1 MPRLQLSFKNNNEE
15 LSLYNEVNKAYD
27 KSAFIKECI
36 KFYLDNKNKTT
47 TKEDIVRNIRQSDI
61 TKAQASASLRFCPP
75 ESEKGDVS
83 KNSL

>member
-36 KFYLDNKNKTT
+36 KFYLDNKNKTI
-47 TKEDIVRNIRQSDI
+47 TKEDPQVTNDIDNIDWE
-61 TKAQASASLRFCPP
+61 F
-75 ESEKGDVS
+75 
-83 KNSL
+83 

>member
-47 TKEDIVRNIRQSDI
+47 KEDPQVTNDI
-61 TKAQASASLRFCPP
+61 DNVDWEF
-75 ESEKGDVS
+75 
-83 KNSL
+83 

>member
-47 TKEDIVRNIRQSDI
+47 TKEDPRVNNDIDNIDWE
-61 TKAQASASLRFCPP
+61 F
-75 ESEKGDVS
+75 
-83 KNSL
+83 

>member
-47 TKEDIVRNIRQSDI
+47 KEDPQVTNDIDNIGWE
-61 TKAQASASLRFCPP
+61 F
-75 ESEKGDVS
+75 
-83 KNSL
+83 

>member
-47 TKEDIVRNIRQSDI
+47 KENPQVTNDIDNIDWE
-61 TKAQASASLRFCPP
+61 F
-75 ESEKGDVS
+75 
-83 KNSL
+83 

>member
-47 TKEDIVRNIRQSDI
+47 KEDPQVTNDIDNID
-61 TKAQASASLRFCPP
+61 LEF
-75 ESEKGDVS
+75 
-83 KNSL
+83 

>member
-47 TKEDIVRNIRQSDI
+47 KEDPQVTNDIDNIDWE
-61 TKAQASASLRFCPP
+61 F
-75 ESEKGDVS
+75 
-83 KNSL
+83 

>member
-1 MPRLQLSFKNNNEE
+1 MPRIQLSFKNNNEE

-47 TKEDIVRNIRQSDI
+47 IQEKDLQVTNDIDNIDWE
-61 TKAQASASLRFCPP
+61 F
-75 ESEKGDVS
+75 
-83 KNSL
+83 

>member
-47 TKEDIVRNIRQSDI
+47 KEDPQVTNDI
-61 TKAQASASLRFCPP
+61 DSIDWEF
-75 ESEKGDVS
+75 
-83 KNSL
+83 